1 MNKLRVGIIG
11 TGGIS
16 AMHIDGYRQCDNVEI
31 ISGCDIDALKLD
43 AVCKKNGIPEQYL
56 DHRELL
62 EKSDVDAVSICTS
75 HESHAEIAINAMK
88 AGKHVLSE
96 KPMAISSKQA
106 QEMLDTSKETGK
118 LLMLGFVRRFGDDAE
133 LILECKDQGMFGDIY
148 YAKASYLRRYGFPG
162 GWFGNKAKSG
172 GGPLIDLGVHSI
184 DLCRYLMGNP
194 NPVTVSGT
202 TSYKMGKPV
211 LKDQYVA
218 DVSNEKRTD
227 DIFDVEDL
235 ATLYVKFDN
244 GAVFYLDTS
253 FCLNVK
259 SPTGKI
265 ELFGDKAG
273 TKIDP
278 EVEFYSVLAGRMV
291 DITPV
296 KKAMFDF
303 RDCFRR
309 ELKHFVDCITL
320 GIPCRNPA
328 EDGLMVTKIIE
339 AGYKSAETGK
349 EIVF

>member
-1 MNKLRVGIIG
+1 MEKLKVGIIG

-16 AMHIDGYRQCDNVEI
+16 AMHIDGYQQCSNVEI
-31 ISGCDIDALKLD
+31 VSGCDIDAEKLD
-43 AVCKKNGIPEQYL
+43 AVCKRNNIPEQYT

-62 EKSDVDAVSICTS
+62 AKSDVDAVSICTS

-88 AGKHVLSE
+88 AGKHVLCE
-96 KPMAISSKQA
+96 KPMAINSALA
-106 QEMLDTSKETGK
+106 QQMYDVSKETGK

-133 LILECKDQGMFGDIY
+133 LILDCKEQGMFGEFY
-148 YAKASYLRRYGFPG
+148 YVKASYLRRYGFPG
-162 GWFGNKAKSG
+162 GWFGNKARSG
-172 GGPLIDLGVHSI
+172 GGPLIDLGVHCI

-194 NPVTVSGT
+194 KPVTVSGT
-202 TSYKMGKPV
+202 TSYKMGKPE
-211 LKDQYVA
+211 LKDHYVA
-218 DVSNEKRTD
+218 DVSNEKRKS

-235 ATLYVKFDN
+235 ATLYVKYDN

-278 EVEFYSVLAGRMV
+278 EVEFYTTMANRMV

-296 KKAMFDF
+296 KKAQFDF
-303 RDCFRR
+303 RECFQR
-309 ELKHFVDCITL
+309 EIKHFVDCVTL

-339 AGYKSAETGK
+339 AGYKSAETGR
-349 EIVF
+349 EIIF